1 MSISNK
7 YNIPLETV
15 KKMVK
20 DGVISCSAVRYEE
33 VYEEYKKYK
42 LASPDKSDSQ
52 IFYDMSDQMNM
63 TDAAIKKIVYIMGKK
78 S

>member
-15 KKMVK
+15 KQMVK
-20 DGVISCSAVRYEE
+20 DGVISCSAARYDE
-33 VYEEYKKYK
+33 VYDAYKKYK
-42 LASPDKSDSQ
+42 TENPDKSDSQ
-52 IFYDMSDQMNM
+52 IFYSMSDQMNM
-63 TDAAIKKIVYIMGKK
+63 SDSAIKKIVYIMGKK